1 MSVPTFEVEDPES
14 GSQQRLERRRELNRK
29 AQRRFRNSQPLA
41 LHSAAFVQDGE
52 HHKATDQQVYPPWAT
67 QLSGMAPVAEP
78 HETIVTDTGSPF
90 MPDGS
95 VWSGMMDM
103 SPSQSPE
110 NLAPCFYAPALAFDD
125 ATIAVPVTDTTLP
138 IDPIDPTGG
147 LNWGDM
153 ETLQAALSW
162 LPTPGTYVQ

>member
-1 MSVPTFEVEDPES
+1 M
-14 GSQQRLERRRELNRK
+14 
-29 AQRRFRNSQPLA
+29 A
-41 LHSAAFVQDGE
+41 L
-52 HHKATDQQVYPPWAT
+52 
-67 QLSGMAPVAEP
+67 VAEP

-125 ATIAVPVTDTTLP
+125 ATIAVPAIDTALP
-138 IDPIDPTGG
+138 IAPIALIVPMGE

-162 LPTPGTYVQ
+162 LPAPGTYVQ